1 MKISKLKIAG
11 YNKITY
17 AGRPLNM
24 PHIIIWKAFW
34 AVPYYILIGLA
45 YIVLLIGQ
53 GKYTADDFLDNI

>member
-1 MKISKLKIAG
+1 MKISKLEIAG

-17 AGRPLNM
+17 AGRLLNM

-34 AVPYYILIGLA
+34 AIPYYILIGLA